1 MITLIKVKEYM
12 NVDYPDLD
20 GTIQIMLD
28 ASIDKARTLTG
39 LDSDNFNSEIKLA
52 IMKDVAF
59 AFENR
64 GSNSQINTDTL
75 ATYRRN
81 SLRPI
86 F

>member
-1 MITLIKVKEYM
+1 MITLVEVKEYL
-12 NVDYPDLD
+12 NIDFDDYDSMLER
-20 GTIQIMLD
+20 MLD
-28 ASIDKARTLTG
+28 ASIDRAKTLTG
-39 LDSDNFNSEIKLA
+39 LDEDNFNSEIKLA

-64 GSNSQINTDTL
+64 GSNSQLNTDTL

>member
-1 MITLIKVKEYM
+1 MITLVEVKEYL
-12 NVDYPDLD
+12 NIDFNDYDSMLE
-20 GTIQIMLD
+20 TMLD
-28 ASIDKARTLTG
+28 AAIDRAETITG
-39 LDSDNFNSEIKLA
+39 VNKDNFNAEIKLA
-52 IMKDVAF
+52 VMKDVAF

>member
-1 MITLIKVKEYM
+1 MITLVEVKKYF
-12 NVDYPDLD
+12 NIDFDDYDSML
-20 GTIQIMLD
+20 QIMLD
-28 ASIDKARTLTG
+28 ASIDRAKTVTG
-39 LDSDNFNSEIKLA
+39 VDKLSFNSEIKLA

-75 ATYRRN
+75 AIYRRN

>member
-1 MITLIKVKEYM
+1 MITLISVKKYL
-12 NVDYPDLD
+12 NIDFDDYDNML
-20 GTIQIMLD
+20 QIMLD
-28 ASIDKARTLTG
+28 ASIDRAKTITG
-39 LDSDNFNSEIKLA
+39 VDKLSFNSEIKLA

>member
-1 MITLIKVKEYM
+1 MITLVEVKKYL
-12 NVDYPDLD
+12 NIDFDDYDSML
-20 GTIQIMLD
+20 QIMLN
-28 ASIDKARTLTG
+28 ASIDRAKTITG
-39 LDSDNFNSEIKLA
+39 VDEDNFNSDVRLA

-75 ATYRRN
+75 AIYRRN

>member
-1 MITLIKVKEYM
+1 MITLADVKDYM
-12 NVDYPDLD
+12 PIDFDDYDSMLQ
-20 GTIQIMLD
+20 TMLD
-28 ASIDKARTLTG
+28 ASIDRAKTITG
-39 LDSDNFNSEIKLA
+39 VDEDNFNSEIKLA

-64 GSNSQINTDTL
+64 GSNSQLNTDTL

>member
-1 MITLIKVKEYM
+1 MITLVEVKKYM
-12 NVDYPDLD
+12 SLDFDDYDSML
-20 GTIQIMLD
+20 QVMLD
-28 ASIDKARTLTG
+28 ASIDRAKTLTG
-39 LDSDNFNSEIKLA
+39 LDSDNFNADVKLA

-64 GSNSQINTDTL
+64 GSNSQLNTDTL

>member
-1 MITLIKVKEYM
+1 MITLVEVKKYL
-12 NVDYPDLD
+12 NIDFDDYDSML
-20 GTIQIMLD
+20 QIMLD
-28 ASIDKARTLTG
+28 ASIDRAKTLTG
-39 LDSDNFNSEIKLA
+39 LDSDNFNAEIKLA
-52 IMKDVAF
+52 VMKDVAF

>member
-1 MITLIKVKEYM
+1 MCTLISVKEYL
-12 NVDYPDLD
+12 NIDFDDYDSML
-20 GTIQIMLD
+20 QIMLN
-28 ASIDKARTLTG
+28 ASIDKAKTLTG

-64 GSNSQINTDTL
+64 GSNSQINTDTI

>member
-1 MITLIKVKEYM
+1 MVTLVEVKKYL
-12 NVDYPDLD
+12 NIDFDDYDSML
-20 GTIQIMLD
+20 QIMLD
-28 ASIDKARTLTG
+28 ASIDRAETITG
-39 LDSDNFNSEIKLA
+39 VDEDNFNSDVKLA
-52 IMKDVAF
+52 VMKDVAF

>member
-1 MITLIKVKEYM
+1 MITLVEVKEYL
-12 NVDYPDLD
+12 NIDFDDYDSMLQ
-20 GTIQIMLD
+20 TILD
-28 ASIDKARTLTG
+28 ASIDRAKTLTG
-39 LDSDNFNSEIKLA
+39 LDSDNFNADVKLA
-52 IMKDVAF
+52 VMKDVAF

>member
-1 MITLIKVKEYM
+1 MITVISVKEYL
-12 NVDYPDLD
+12 NIDFYDYDNMIL
-20 GTIQIMLD
+20 IMLD
-28 ASIDKARTLTG
+28 ASIGRAKTITG
-39 LDSDNFNSEIKLA
+39 VDEDNFNSEIKLA

>member
-1 MITLIKVKEYM
+1 MITLVEVKKYL
-12 NVDYPDLD
+12 NIDFDDYDSML
-20 GTIQIMLD
+20 QIMLD
-28 ASIDKARTLTG
+28 ASIDRAKTITG
-39 LDSDNFNSEIKLA
+39 VDEDNFNSEIKLA

-64 GSNSQINTDTL
+64 GSNSQLNTDTL

>member
-1 MITLIKVKEYM
+1 MITLVEVKKYL
-12 NVDYPDLD
+12 NIDFDDYDSMLQ
-20 GTIQIMLD
+20 TMLD
-28 ASIDKARTLTG
+28 ASIDRAKTLTG
-39 LDSDNFNSEIKLA
+39 LDSDNFNAEVKLA
-52 IMKDVAF
+52 VMKDVAF

>member
-1 MITLIKVKEYM
+1 MITLVEVKKYM
-12 NVDYPDLD
+12 NIDFDDYDSML
-20 GTIQIMLD
+20 QMMLD
-28 ASIDKARTLTG
+28 ASIDRAKTITG
-39 LDSDNFNSEIKLA
+39 VDEDNFNADVRLA

-75 ATYRRN
+75 AIYRRN

>member
-1 MITLIKVKEYM
+1 MITLVEVKKYL
-12 NVDYPDLD
+12 NIDFDDYDSML
-20 GTIQIMLD
+20 QIMLD
-28 ASIDKARTLTG
+28 ASIDRAKTITG
-39 LDSDNFNSEIKLA
+39 VDKLSFNSEIKLA

>member
-1 MITLIKVKEYM
+1 MITLVEVKEYL
-12 NVDYPDLD
+12 NIDFNDYDNML
-20 GTIQIMLD
+20 QRMLD
-28 ASIDKARTLTG
+28 ASIDRAETITG
-39 LDSDNFNSEIKLA
+39 VDKDNFNSEIKLA

-64 GSNSQINTDTL
+64 GSNSQLNTDTL

>member
-1 MITLIKVKEYM
+1 MITLVEVKEYL
-12 NVDYPDLD
+12 NIDFDDYDSMLER
-20 GTIQIMLD
+20 MLD
-28 ASIDKARTLTG
+28 ASIDRAKTLTG
-39 LDSDNFNSEIKLA
+39 LDSDNFNADVKLA

>member
-1 MITLIKVKEYM
+1 MVTIVEVKKYLNIDFE
-12 NVDYPDLD
+12 DYDSML
-20 GTIQIMLD
+20 QIMLD
-28 ASIDKARTLTG
+28 ASIDRAETLTG
-39 LDSDNFNSEIKLA
+39 VDKLEFNSEIKLA

-64 GSNSQINTDTL
+64 GSNSNLNTDTL

>member
-1 MITLIKVKEYM
+1 MITLVEVKEYL
-12 NVDYPDLD
+12 NIDFDDYDSMLQ
-20 GTIQIMLD
+20 TMLD
-28 ASIDKARTLTG
+28 ASIDRAETITG
-39 LDSDNFNSEIKLA
+39 VDEDNFNSEIKLA
-52 IMKDVAF
+52 VMKDVAF

>member
-1 MITLIKVKEYM
+1 MITLVEVKKYL
-12 NVDYPDLD
+12 NIDFDDYDSIL
-20 GTIQIMLD
+20 QIMLD
-28 ASIDKARTLTG
+28 ASIDRAKTLTG
-39 LDSDNFNSEIKLA
+39 VDEDNFNSEIKLA

>member
-1 MITLIKVKEYM
+1 MISLVEVKEYL
-12 NVDYPDLD
+12 NIDFDDYDSMLER
-20 GTIQIMLD
+20 MLD
-28 ASIDKARTLTG
+28 ASIDRAKTLTG
-39 LDSDNFNSEIKLA
+39 LDSDNFNADVKLA

-64 GSNSQINTDTL
+64 GSNSQLNTDTL

>member
-1 MITLIKVKEYM
+1 MITLVEVKEYL
-12 NVDYPDLD
+12 NIDFDDYDSMLER
-20 GTIQIMLD
+20 MLD
-28 ASIDKARTLTG
+28 ASIDRAKTLTG
-39 LDSDNFNSEIKLA
+39 LDSDNFNADVKLA

-64 GSNSQINTDTL
+64 GSNSQINTDTI

>member
-1 MITLIKVKEYM
+1 MITLVEVKEYL
-12 NVDYPDLD
+12 NIDFDDYDSMLE
-20 GTIQIMLD
+20 TMLD
-28 ASIDKARTLTG
+28 AAIDRAETITG
-39 LDSDNFNSEIKLA
+39 VDKDNFNAEIKLA

-64 GSNSQINTDTL
+64 GSNSQLNTDTL

>member
-1 MITLIKVKEYM
+1 MITLVEVKKYM
-12 NVDYPDLD
+12 SLDFDDYDSMLER
-20 GTIQIMLD
+20 MLD
-28 ASIDKARTLTG
+28 ASIDRAKTLTG
-39 LDSDNFNSEIKLA
+39 LDSDNFNADVKLA

>member
-1 MITLIKVKEYM
+1 MITLVEVKKYM
-12 NVDYPDLD
+12 SLDFDDYDSML
-20 GTIQIMLD
+20 QIMLD
-28 ASIDKARTLTG
+28 ASIDRAKTITG
-39 LDSDNFNSEIKLA
+39 VDEDDFNSDVKLA

>member
-1 MITLIKVKEYM
+1 MITLVEVKEYL
-12 NVDYPDLD
+12 NIDFDDYDSML
-20 GTIQIMLD
+20 QIMLD
-28 ASIDKARTLTG
+28 ASIARAKTLTG
-39 LDSDNFNSEIKLA
+39 LDSDNFNADVKLA

-64 GSNSQINTDTL
+64 GSNSQINTDTI

-81 SLRPI
+81 SLRPV

>member
-1 MITLIKVKEYM
+1 MCTLISVKEYL
-12 NVDYPDLD
+12 NIDFDDYDNML
-20 GTIQIMLD
+20 QIMLD
-28 ASIDKARTLTG
+28 ASIDRAKTITG
-39 LDSDNFNSEIKLA
+39 VDKLEFNSEIKLA

>member
-1 MITLIKVKEYM
+1 MITLVEVKEYL
-12 NVDYPDLD
+12 NIDFDDYDSMLQ
-20 GTIQIMLD
+20 TMLD
-28 ASIDKARTLTG
+28 ASIDRAETITG
-39 LDSDNFNSEIKLA
+39 VDKDNFNSEIKLA

-75 ATYRRN
+75 AIYRRN

>member
-1 MITLIKVKEYM
+1 MITLVEVKEYM

-28 ASIDKARTLTG
+28 ASIDRATTVTG
-39 LDSDNFNSEIKLA
+39 VNEDNFNSEIKLA

>member
-1 MITLIKVKEYM
+1 MITLVEVKKYL
-12 NVDYPDLD
+12 NIDFDDYDSML
-20 GTIQIMLD
+20 QIMLD
-28 ASIDKARTLTG
+28 ASIDRAETITG
-39 LDSDNFNSEIKLA
+39 VDKLEFNSEIKLA

>member
-1 MITLIKVKEYM
+1 MITLVEVKKYM
-12 NVDYPDLD
+12 NLDFDDYDSML
-20 GTIQIMLD
+20 QMMLD
-28 ASIDKARTLTG
+28 ASIDRAKTLTG
-39 LDSDNFNSEIKLA
+39 LDEDNFNAEIKLA

-75 ATYRRN
+75 AIYRRN

>member
-1 MITLIKVKEYM
+1 MITLISVKEYL
-12 NVDYPDLD
+12 NVDFDDYDSML
-20 GTIQIMLD
+20 QIMLD
-28 ASIDKARTLTG
+28 ASIDKAKTLTG
-39 LDSDNFNSEIKLA
+39 VDEDNFNSEIKLA

-64 GSNSQINTDTL
+64 GSNSQLNTDTI
-75 ATYRRN
+75 AIYRRN

>member
-1 MITLIKVKEYM
+1 MITLISVKEYL
-12 NVDYPDLD
+12 NIDFDDYDNML
-20 GTIQIMLD
+20 QIMLD
-28 ASIDKARTLTG
+28 ASIDKAKTLTG
-39 LDSDNFNSEIKLA
+39 VDEDNFNSQIKLA

-75 ATYRRN
+75 AIYRRN

>member
-1 MITLIKVKEYM
+1 MITLVEVKEYL
-12 NVDYPDLD
+12 NIDFDDYDSML
-20 GTIQIMLD
+20 QIMLD
-28 ASIDKARTLTG
+28 ASIDRAETLTG

>member
-1 MITLIKVKEYM
+1 MITLISVKKYL
-12 NVDYPDLD
+12 NIDFDDYDSML
-20 GTIQIMLD
+20 QIMLD
-28 ASIDKARTLTG
+28 ASIDRAETITG
-39 LDSDNFNSEIKLA
+39 VDKLEFNSEIKLA

-64 GSNSQINTDTL
+64 GSNSQLNTDTL

>member
-1 MITLIKVKEYM
+1 MITLVEVKEYL
-12 NVDYPDLD
+12 NIDFDDYDSML
-20 GTIQIMLD
+20 QIMLD
-28 ASIDKARTLTG
+28 ASIDRAETITG
-39 LDSDNFNSEIKLA
+39 VDEDNFNSEIKLA
-52 IMKDVAF
+52 VMKDVAF